1 MSDFNYFK
9 ADRVYNE
16 LYYQFPKVFLV
27 SEEYRKMSDST
38 KIAYMLLKA
47 RQAAIVKNQID
58 EEGNVYFTYTT
69 KELCRVL
76 NCQKQ
81 KAISIKDKLEEFGLL
96 LQKDMGFNKK
106 LGKQNPNRMYLAELN
121 VTEND
126 IYMLEKIDSD
136 NRQNDEDQLGMN
148 IIPSQQNSNE
158 PQSLDAQKGM
168 KIIPSQN
175 VDKSEGMKIKQVLN
189 NSSLQETKGTKR
201 NYKTPIQQKDLLL
214 EDFAENMIAL
224 NQTFLPYAALLCI
237 EQYSHTFEEAHELMK
252 AIHNAKANAEK
263 KLHDKLNFESLI
275 IYDRYESLKAEDKV
289 TRTVKSVFMAQKTQ
303 EVRSLKGLMFTW
315 ATNCFLELIGDRN
328 NLDRAIAE
336 QEQSQD
342 ITQP

>member
-1 MSDFNYFK
+1 
-9 ADRVYNE
+9 
-16 LYYQFPKVFLV
+16 
-27 SEEYRKMSDST
+27 
-38 KIAYMLLKA
+38 
-47 RQAAIVKNQID
+47 
-58 EEGNVYFTYTT
+58 
-69 KELCRVL
+69 
-76 NCQKQ
+76 
-81 KAISIKDKLEEFGLL
+81 
-96 LQKDMGFNKK
+96 
-106 LGKQNPNRMYLAELN
+106 MYLAELN

-289 TRTVKSVFMAQKTQ
+289 SRTVKSVFMAQKTQ